1 MKTSIV
7 PWALMAL
14 ACAPLSASFAA
25 ATEPVALVKPEASI
39 AFGRIR
45 DWQSDSERGMWIQA
59 YNRQWYY
66 AEFMGRCLG
75 LNFATAVGFD
85 TRHQSSFD
93 RFSSVFVP
101 GYGRCVI
108 QTFTQ
113 SDGPPRKKRKTDK
126 SSESNEGGK
135 SEELNLA
142 VDAGVNK
149 STDAQ

>member
-1 MKTSIV
+1 MKGIPMKTSRV

-14 ACAPLSASFAA
+14 MCAPLSASFAA

-39 AFGRIR
+39 PFARIR

-59 YNRQWYY
+59 YNRHWYY

-108 QTFTQ
+108 QTFTD
-113 SDGPPRKKRKTDK
+113 SDGPPRKSRKTDK
-126 SSESNEGGK
+126 SEVP
-135 SEELNLA
+135 A
-142 VDAGVNK
+142 VAADVDADKIAG
-149 STDAQ
+149 TQ

>member
-1 MKTSIV
+1 MKTSRSCY
-7 PWALMAL
+7 PRARSRWALAVLM
-14 ACAPLSASFAA
+14 CAPLSAAFATAA
-25 ATEPVALVKPEASI
+25 APVAPAKPEASI
-39 AFGRIR
+39 AFARIR

-113 SDGPPRKKRKTDK
+113 SDGPPRKKRK
-126 SSESNEGGK
+126 NEEVK
-135 SEELNLA
+135 ITEEDPPA
-142 VDAGVNK
+142 
-149 STDAQ
+149 